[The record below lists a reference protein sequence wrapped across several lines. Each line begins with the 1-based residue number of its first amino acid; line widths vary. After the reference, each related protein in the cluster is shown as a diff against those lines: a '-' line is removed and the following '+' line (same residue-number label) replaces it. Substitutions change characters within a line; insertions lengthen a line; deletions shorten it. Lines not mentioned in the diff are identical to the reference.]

1 MDVLTHNQVE
11 RLMLQTGRFCV
22 SLYMP
27 TPRTGAETLE
37 GPIHLKNLLRDA
49 EERLL
54 AAGMRAPLVR
64 EYLEPARALVA
75 DRPFWQH
82 LGDGLAVFLSPDG
95 VSVFRLPQRFEPL
108 VVVGQRFLIAPLLPI
123 DASAERFFILAL
135 SQNAVRLLEASRY
148 DVRTVETGAMPTAL
162 ADALKYD
169 DPDAQFQY
177 HTASPAPG
185 PLGARGPMIGHGTG
199 LHDIKLDLER
209 FFRKV
214 DAGLVA
220 RLHEENAPLVL
231 AGVDY
236 LLPIYRGVSTYPHLV
251 DAVLPGNAEGLSA
264 EELRLC
270 AWPLVKPLLGAARE
284 AAASRCR
291 ELLAKGDGRAAGSV
305 EAIMPAAD
313 SGRVATLFVADDVHC
328 WGTYDPATL
337 TTRIHAKEQPGDDE
351 LIDLAAARTL
361 LNRGTVYTVKRE
373 EVPGG
378 RPAAAVLRY

>member
-1 MDVLTHNQVE
+1 MDVLTHDHVE
-11 RLMLQTGRFCV
+11 GLIRRSGRYCV
-22 SLYMP
+22 SVYMP
-27 TPRTGAETLE
+27 TPRTGSETLE

-49 EERLL
+49 EDRLL
-54 AAGMRAPLVR
+54 ARGLRTPDVR
-64 EYLEPARALVA
+64 EFLEPARALVT

-95 VSVFRLPQRFEPL
+95 LQAFRVPRRFEPM
-108 VVVGQRFLIAPLLPI
+108 VVVAERFLIAPLLPL
-123 DASAERFFILAL
+123 DAQTEKFFVLAL
-135 SQNAVRLLEASRY
+135 SQNAVRLLEASHY
-148 DVRTVETGAMPTAL
+148 DVHTVETGAMPTAL
-162 ADALKYD
+162 AEALKGD

-185 PLGARGPMIGHGTG
+185 PYGGRGPMIGHGSG
-199 LHDIKLDLER
+199 VHDIKLDLER

-214 DAGLVA
+214 DAGLA
-220 RLHEENAPLVL
+220 GRMHDERAPLVL

-236 LLPIYRGVSTYPHLV
+236 LLPIYRGVSAYPHLV
-251 DAVLPGNAEGLSA
+251 DAVLEGNPDGLSA
-264 EELRLC
+264 EELHRR
-270 AWPLVKPLLGAARE
+270 AWPLVRPLFAAARE
-284 AAASRCR
+284 EAASRCR

-313 SGRVATLFVADDVHC
+313 SGRVATLFVADDVHL
-328 WGTYDPATL
+328 WGTYDPSTR
-337 TTRIHAKEQPGDDE
+337 TTHVHMDEQPGDDE

-361 LNRGTVYTVKRE
+361 INRGTVYRVRRE